1 MDAADLIVFFVP
13 LSYSSMPS
21 DMKRAMERL
30 FPETTPFFYH
40 NHRTKLTAHPV
51 QKNKK
56 SQAFLQ
62 FLVWG
67 FPEMHHGRIL
77 EENFNEWAKHSHKY
91 SLGSI
96 KRPGINMI
104 LGDPRMQ
111 SIRKQIR
118 EAIAQTAKSIYET
131 GIVPKKQKKIIEK
144 EDYISVKDFQFYA
157 TKYWIKRFK
166 TDFWN

>member
-1 MDAADLIVFFVP
+1 
-13 LSYSSMPS
+13 
-21 DMKRAMERL
+21 
-30 FPETTPFFYH
+30 
-40 NHRTKLTAHPV
+40 
-51 QKNKK
+51 
-56 SQAFLQ
+56 
-62 FLVWG
+62 
-67 FPEMHHGRIL
+67 
-77 EENFNEWAKHSHKY
+77 
-91 SLGSI
+91 
-96 KRPGINMI
+96 MI

-118 EAIAQTAKSIYET
+118 EAIAQTAKSIYES